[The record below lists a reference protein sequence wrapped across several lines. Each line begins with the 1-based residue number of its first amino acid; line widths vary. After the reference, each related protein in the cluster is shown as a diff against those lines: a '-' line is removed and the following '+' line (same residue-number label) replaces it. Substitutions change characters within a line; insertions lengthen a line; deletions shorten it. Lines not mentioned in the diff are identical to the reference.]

1 MWGIILHHGTACVK
15 PGIVSPPAAE
25 GGKRGIVSPPAAE
38 SVKRGI
44 VSPPAA
50 EGGGRRCDPFL
61 LAAKTTSRVGT
72 AARVNNRRPVKSHRV
87 HPSSRRQEGI
97 ASRYGGYRRRIEKR
111 SPTTTHRC
119 QLCSSGG
126 IPARSRSRRARRQR
140 CVGAGGSHRNRRPHL
155 RHVLLGANA
164 LQIHITSSI
173 AKIQR
178 LSADPHD
185 HASDHE
191 VEDSSVSGVL

>member
-111 SPTTTHRC
+111 SPRSAAASRNDPRDLRRPRQT
-119 QLCSSGG
+119 
-126 IPARSRSRRARRQR
+126 IPARPVPTAP
-140 CVGAGGSHRNRRPHL
+140 RRPVRPSS
-155 RHVLLGANA
+155 RHPD
-164 LQIHITSSI
+164 
-173 AKIQR
+173 R
-178 LSADPHD
+178 
-185 HASDHE
+185 
-191 VEDSSVSGVL
+191 